1 MANIEHINY
10 IKAPAAKVYETLTT
24 QKGLAEVW
32 TRKLIVQPT
41 VDFVCSFDFN
51 DNYATR
57 MKVRDLRPNE
67 YIRWECVFSDEEWIG
82 TEIVFELTENKGT
95 TALVLKQLHWK
106 AVTEFYRYCNY
117 NWAMFLYSLKSY
129 CEEGKGMPFQERK
142 F

>member
-10 IKAPAAKVYETLTT
+10 IKAPATKVYQTLTT
-24 QKGLAEVW
+24 QQGLAEVW

-41 VDFVCSFDFN
+41 VGFVCSFDFN

-57 MKVRDLRPNE
+57 MKVLDLHPNE
-67 YIRWECVFSDEEWIG
+67 YIHWECVFSDEEWIG
-82 TEIVFELTENKGT
+82 TEIVFELTENDGA
-95 TALVLKQLHWK
+95 TAVVLKQLNWN